1 MAFLKN
7 AWYAGAWSHE
17 VGRALLART
26 ILGEPVLMYRTQK
39 GEPAVLSNRCA
50 HRFAPLDR
58 GRLVD
63 DGVECPYHGLR
74 YDSRGQCVHNPQ
86 GDGVIPKGARV
97 RCYPAVEK
105 YRVVWIWTGAPEKA
119 DIAKIPDFGFI
130 DDSERYGITTGT
142 ILIKANY
149 ELLSD
154 NLLDLTHTQ
163 FLHADVFKSEAVM
176 RGRFEVIENGT
187 TIHSNRWCPDAPP
200 TPPLR
205 LALNYEKHV
214 DFWMNMRWDPPG
226 LMRFDVGAT
235 PAGKPRED
243 GVHNLEMHLLTPET
257 ETSTHYFWADAR
269 TYGINDPVVEEN
281 NRRALEHAF
290 IGQDKPM
297 LEAQQAMMGTAEL
310 WSLNPVMLQGDAAAL
325 RARRVLARL
334 IGEERF

>member
-1 MAFLKN
+1 MAFLRN
-7 AWYAGAWSHE
+7 AWYAAAWSHE
-17 VGRALLART
+17 VGRALLNRI
-26 ILGEPVLMYRTQK
+26 ILDDSVLIYRTQK
-39 GEPAVLSNRCA
+39 GEPVVISDRCA
-50 HRFAPLDR
+50 HRFAPLHL
-58 GRLVD
+58 GRLVAD
-63 DGVECPYHGLR
+63 EVECPYHGLR
-74 YDSRGQCVHNPQ
+74 YDNRGQCVLNPQ
-86 GDGVIPKGARV
+86 GDGTIPKTARV
-97 RCYPAVEK
+97 RCYPAIEK
-105 YRVVWIWTGAPEKA
+105 YRVLWVWAGEREKA
-119 DIAKIPDFGFI
+119 DIAKIPDFSFF
-130 DDSERYGITTGT
+130 DDSEHYGITTGT

-163 FLHADVFKSEAVM
+163 FLHADVFKSEGVM

-235 PAGKPRED
+235 PTGRPREE

-257 ETSTHYFWADAR
+257 ETSTHYFWGDAR
-269 TYGINDPVVEEN
+269 TYGINDPVVEEH

-290 IGQDKPM
+290 VGQDKPM
-297 LEAQQAMMGTAEL
+297 LEAQQAMMGTTDL
-310 WSLNPVMLQGDAAAL
+310 WSLDPVVLKGDAAAI
-325 RARRVLARL
+325 RARHVLARL
-334 IGEERF
+334 IGEERG